1 MQLLES
7 DLARV
12 IGRVGGLK
20 PGRPGRGA
28 DPGSVGIP
36 VDVRGSY
43 AISIPF
49 MSAAVEKEAVN
60 AAPEEM
66 SVKTRACLAQG
77 LTRPFP

>member
-1 MQLLES
+1 
-7 DLARV
+7 
-12 IGRVGGLK
+12 
-20 PGRPGRGA
+20 
-28 DPGSVGIP
+28 
-36 VDVRGSY
+36 
-43 AISIPF
+43 